1 MYRIIEQFK
10 ILTRTEKRKIN
21 SLNSMKAG
29 VRGNWGLRIMNLHSA
44 LKSMPVLCCWPRI
57 SLQLRRGKGT
67 RDVDDPK
74 IVGCVL
80 ALIWY
85 SLSNIYL
92 LSGEYY
98 NIEGEA
104 KAKKKTEGIGRCE
117 LYGKCKYI
125 PVARYNSSSF

>member
-1 MYRIIEQFK
+1 MFGAEKYAGFMLLAEDLVAVKEGEGNK
-10 ILTRTEKRKIN
+10 I
-21 SLNSMKAG
+21 
-29 VRGNWGLRIMNLHSA
+29 
-44 LKSMPVLCCWPRI
+44 
-57 SLQLRRGKGT
+57 
-67 RDVDDPK
+67 DVDDPK
-74 IVGCVL
+74 SVGCVL

-104 KAKKKTEGIGRCE
+104 KAKKKTEGTGRYE